1 LPSIDGGAVE
11 LSVEGALTTVS
22 VVLAVLVLELSAGVV
37 LEAVDVTTARAGD
50 VLVLVVALF
59 DDELVPLAVVTE
71 VV

>member
-1 LPSIDGGAVE
+1 MPSIDGGAVE